1 MDLESL
7 GWNAFFEASFADY
20 AEQGYLTGR
29 VSAEHKHIYRVFTE
43 DGEVLATVSGK
54 MRHDSRRR
62 AAFPAVG
69 DWVVMLLRAGEDR
82 AVIHDILERRSKFTR
97 QVAGNMIDVQVIAA
111 NIDTV
116 FLVNALND
124 DFNLRRMER
133 YITLAW
139 ESGAKPVLIL
149 NKADLCDNL
158 DEKLAEVEGIA
169 IGVPVHV
176 VSAIKKQGL
185 QALDPYL
192 KKGSTAALLGSSG
205 TGKSTLI
212 NTLFG
217 EEVQKVAE
225 IRESDGKGRHTTTY
239 RRLIA
244 LPSGGLVI
252 DTPGLREIQ
261 LWGTDEGLSD
271 AFEDIDAFA
280 GECRFNDC
288 NHESEPGCAVKKAIE
303 DGTLDATRYESYL
316 KLQQELAFLADKKD
330 YQAQKERLEKSYRTI
345 LRDKNG

>member
-1 MDLESL
+1 LDLESL

>member
-7 GWNAFFEASFADY
+7 GWNDFFEESFADY
-20 AEQGYLTGR
+20 AEQGYLVGR
-29 VSAEHKHIYRVFTE
+29 VSAEHKHIYRVFTK
-43 DGEVLATVSGK
+43 DGELLATVSGK
-54 MRHDSRRR
+54 MRHDSHRR

-69 DWVVMLLRAGEDR
+69 DWVVMRLRAGEDR
-82 AVIHDILERRSKFTR
+82 AIIHDILERQSKFTR

-133 YITLAW
+133 YITVAW

-158 DEKLAEVEGIA
+158 DEKLAEVESIA

-176 VSAIKKQGL
+176 VSATEKQGL

-192 KKGSTAALLGSSG
+192 KTGSTVALLGSSG

-217 EEVQKVAE
+217 EEIQKVAE

-261 LWGTDEGLSD
+261 LWGTDEGLND
-271 AFEDIDAFA
+271 AFEEIDAIA

-288 NHESEPGCAVKKAIE
+288 SHESEPGCAVKKAIE
-303 DGTLDATRYESYL
+303 DGTLDAARYASYL
-316 KLQQELAFLADKKD
+316 KLQQELALLADRKE
-330 YQAQKERLEKSYRTI
+330 YQAQKEQLERSHRTV
-345 LRDKNG
+345 LRDKNR

>member
-7 GWNAFFEASFADY
+7 GWNEFFEASFADH
-20 AEQGYLTGR
+20 AEQGYLVGR
-29 VSAEHKHIYRVFTE
+29 ISAEHKHIYRVFIE
-43 DGEVLATVSGK
+43 DGEILATVSGK
-54 MRHDSRRR
+54 MRHDSHRR

-69 DWVVMLLRAGEDR
+69 DWVVMRRRPGEDR
-82 AVIHDILERRSKFTR
+82 AIIHDILERKSKFTR
-97 QVAGNMIDVQVIAA
+97 QVAGNIVDLQVIAA

-158 DEKLAEVEGIA
+158 DEKLAEVESIA
-169 IGVPVHV
+169 MGVPVHV
-176 VSAIKKQGL
+176 ISAIKKQGL
-185 QALDPYL
+185 QELDPYL
-192 KKGSTAALLGSSG
+192 KTGTTVALLGSSG

-217 EEVQKVAE
+217 EDVQKVAE

-261 LWGTDEGLSD
+261 LWGTDEGLND
-271 AFEDIDAFA
+271 AFEDIDALA
-280 GECRFNDC
+280 GDCRFNDC
-288 NHESEPGCAVKKAIE
+288 KHESEPGCAVKRAIK
-303 DGTLDATRYESYL
+303 DGTLDAGRYESYL
-316 KLQQELAFLADKKD
+316 KLQQELAFLADKKE
-330 YQAQKERLEKSYRTI
+330 YQAQKEQLERSYRTV
-345 LRDKNG
+345 LRDKNR